1 MEKNVVFRMRDEHF
15 GVPIDQVQSIEKVT
29 EFTKVPQA
37 PNYIK
42 GIVELR
48 GEVTTVV
55 DLRHLLDV
63 GQTEHT
69 SEARIL
75 IVQVEG
81 LRIGLLVDEAKEVID
96 IDPNSVEQ
104 PPQMV
109 GGVKKEYITGVAK
122 HDDRLLILVHLKKV
136 LDVEQIEEVR
146 EAVEA

>member
-1 MEKNVVFRMRDEHF
+1 MGKYVVFRMRNEFF

-29 EFTKVPQA
+29 NFTKIPQA
-37 PNYIK
+37 PEYVN

-48 GEVTTVV
+48 GEVTTIV
-55 DLRHLLDV
+55 DLRRLLEI
-63 GQTEHT
+63 GQTDST

-75 IVQVEG
+75 IVEVEG

-96 IDPNSVEQ
+96 LEDGFIEE
-104 PPQMV
+104 PPQII

-122 HDDRLLILVHLKKV
+122 QTDRLLILVHLHKV
-136 LDVEQIEEVR
+136 LDIEQIEEVK